1 MEGGEDPPVNKLTKE
16 EEEKMKEDIERG
28 NKIAMLLIE
37 AMRQFRLDKVNTFT
51 IYNPQ
56 MSEVLSVRNLWA
68 QFRSQKGLRLILSLE
83 LVDCAISQEVIEK
96 TFKIYPSIKV
106 NYNGTVI
113 ENKEGI
119 LKVEG
124 DLNFEGTLTSK
135 GRHQRVWD
143 YHF

>member
-1 MEGGEDPPVNKLTKE
+1 
-16 EEEKMKEDIERG
+16 
-28 NKIAMLLIE
+28 MLLIE

-124 DLNFEGTLTSK
+124 DLNFEGTLTCK

-143 YHF
+143 YNFREQ